1 MNQIDTL
8 VSEPTDVAKP
18 AKKEQVR
25 KYKKRGAFTLT
36 AVLVA
41 QANRPNP
48 EEPLGLLQS
57 WLPLSERAFDR
68 SGPAGYR
75 HPGVIPALGDSRSF
89 LRLGPAID
97 AYAAERNWV
106 VQPVQYFYHPQAM
119 EPIFELQKK
128 EEDKG
133 YLGKVSLINRKIPLD
148 ERVFID
154 VNTETSLDG
163 ADELRD
169 LCVNV
174 LKQAKLEIPQYVES
188 SKPRDALSMLLR
200 DYPFLV
206 HHIFKKLPALHIL
219 RHKGRVNGKEDV
231 VNHILYRKN
240 DVSDLNAKSLMRPQ
254 MLNFVK

>member
-8 VSEPTDVAKP
+8 VSELSDMAASAAPA

-48 EEPLGLLQS
+48 DEPLSLLQS

-106 VQPVQYFYHPQAM
+106 VQPVQYFYHPEAM
-119 EPIFELQKK
+119 EPLLNEGAA
-128 EEDKG
+128 G
-133 YLGKVSLINRKIPLD
+133 YLGKVSVINRKIPLD

-169 LCVNV
+169 LCVAV
-174 LKQAKLEIPQYVES
+174 LKKAKLDIPQYVNTSHE
-188 SKPRDALSMLLR
+188 RVALSMLLK

-206 HHIFKKLPALHIL
+206 HHIFKKLPKLHIL
-219 RHKGRVNGKEDV
+219 RHKGRVNGREDV

-240 DVSDLNAKSLMRPQ
+240 DVSELNAKSLMRPQ